1 MRNLESLMINLPPFP
16 ASSGGAQLC
25 VSQDAGVGGG
35 VRQGCVRQLNPA
47 TKKAAALPCLEMHTS

>member
-25 VSQDAGVGGG
+25 VSRDAGVGGG

-47 TKKAAALPCLEMHTS
+47 MKKAAALPCLEMHTS